1 MIDRRSFLL
10 RSAAVAGAAGPLQ
23 ALLARA
29 HAGAPVRASNAPD
42 YGPLGPVEDR
52 ATKRSLLLLPEG
64 FSYVSFGWTGD
75 PLDGGGTTPPSHDGM
90 AAFAAGRNRV
100 HLVRN
105 HEISS
110 DTGAFAPERAAALAY
125 DAAAGGGTT
134 TLEFDTRA
142 GRLIRS
148 WPSLSGTIRN
158 CAGGPTPWGSWLT
171 CEEIVTDPRPGSSL
185 TKTHGWIFEVP
196 VVGAVSREPLT
207 AMGRFVHEAV
217 AVDPATGIV
226 YETEDSGASG
236 FYRFTPAQRGQL
248 ARGGVLEML
257 AVRDR
262 VQFDT
267 RTRQTPNVT
276 YPVQWVRIDDP
287 EKAHHD
293 ETKQDG
299 RGVYYQGLAKGG
311 ATFARLEGAFA
322 GQGKIYF
329 VATSGGDA
337 GKGQVW
343 EYDPA
348 AERLRLVFESPG
360 AEVLDMPD
368 NVAVSPR
375 GGLVLCEDGPD
386 VQFVRGLTVDGV
398 VFDFAKNN
406 AVLRGE
412 HGLDG
417 DFRRSEFA
425 GAAFSPD
432 GKWLFFNMQSPG
444 ITFAVTG
451 PWRRGAL

>member
-1 MIDRRSFLL
+1 
-10 RSAAVAGAAGPLQ
+10 VAG
-23 ALLARA
+23 
-29 HAGAPVRASNAPD
+29 
-42 YGPLGPVEDR
+42 
-52 ATKRSLLLLPEG
+52 
-64 FSYVSFGWTGD
+64 
-75 PLDGGGTTPPSHDGM
+75 
-90 AAFAAGRNRV
+90 
-100 HLVRN
+100 
-105 HEISS
+105 
-110 DTGAFAPERAAALAY
+110 
-125 DAAAGGGTT
+125 
-134 TLEFDTRA
+134 
-142 GRLIRS
+142 
-148 WPSLSGTIRN
+148 
-158 CAGGPTPWGSWLT
+158 
-171 CEEIVTDPRPGSSL
+171 PRPGSQL

-196 VVGAVSREPLT
+196 LAGAVSREPLT

-226 YETEDSGASG
+226 YETEDSGAAG
-236 FYRFTPAQRGQL
+236 FYRFTPTERGQL

-262 VQFDT
+262 PQFDT
-267 RTRQTPNVT
+267 RKGQTPNVT

-287 EKAHHD
+287 ERAHHD
-293 ETKQDG
+293 EAKQDG
-299 RGVYYQGLAKGG
+299 KGVYHDGFAKGG

-322 GQGKIYF
+322 GHGKIYF

-337 GKGQVW
+337 GRGQVW

-360 AEVLDMPD
+360 PDVLDMPD

-375 GGLVLCEDGPD
+375 GGLVLCEDGPE

-398 VFDFAKNN
+398 VFDFAQNN

-412 HGLDG
+412 HGLHG

-432 GKWLFFNMQSPG
+432 GQWLFVNMQSPG
-444 ITFAVTG
+444 ITFAITG
-451 PWRRGAL
+451 PWRKGVL